1 MTSVTNYSLGK
12 NFASEMDAKDPLHH
26 CRDQFHLPQNTPKN
40 PAIYFLG
47 NSLGLQPKTAR
58 PYLEAIMKSWAQWGV
73 EAYGKGD
80 RPWVSYE
87 DAVRESVARIM
98 GAQATEVVLMNSLTV
113 NLHLMLVS
121 FYRPT
126 TSRYKVIIE
135 QKAFPSDQYAIK
147 SQMRFHGIDPADAMI
162 EVKAQPGE
170 STLQNDDFH
179 QVLEKEGDSIALI
192 LLGGVNYYSGQAF
205 DIDHIAQR
213 GHEYGCV
220 VGYDLAHAAGNILLK
235 LHDWEVD
242 FAVWCT
248 YKYMNGG
255 PAGPGGCFVHE
266 QHELASDLPRLEG
279 WWGNK
284 LENRF
289 LMRPDIDPIVGA
301 SGWQI
306 SCISPLTLAT
316 LDASMKLFDA
326 TTMSQ
331 LREKSVKLTGYL
343 EFLLNEIGS
352 DQFSILTPSNPDYR
366 GCQLSIRTHQNGKE
380 LFDRLTQADIYCD
393 WREPDVIRVAPTPF
407 YNTFTEVYQFAEAVK
422 KTSSK

>member
-1 MTSVTNYSLGK
+1 MTEYTVGK
-12 NFASEMDAKDPLHH
+12 DFASEMDANDPLRQF
-26 CRDQFHLPQNTPKN
+26 RDQFLLPQNAKKT

-47 NSLGLQPKTAR
+47 NSLGLQSKIAR
-58 PYLEAIMKSWAQWGV
+58 AHLESVMKGWEQWGV

-87 DAVRESVARIM
+87 DAVRESVANIM
-98 GAQATEVVLMNSLTV
+98 GARPTEVVLMNSLTV
-113 NLHLMLVS
+113 NLHLMLIS

-126 TSRYKVIIE
+126 ASRFKVIME

-147 SQMRFHGIDPADAMI
+147 SQMRFHGINPANALI
-162 EVKAQPGE
+162 EVKAKPGE
-170 STLQNDDFH
+170 SSLQTNDFR

-205 DIDHIAQR
+205 DLARIAQL
-213 GHEYGCV
+213 GHEDGCV

-235 LHDWEVD
+235 LHDWKVD

-266 QHELASDLPRLEG
+266 QHELASNLPRFEG

-289 LMRPDIDPIVGA
+289 LMGPDIDPIVGA

-306 SCISPLTLAT
+306 SCISPLALAP

-326 TTMSQ
+326 TSMTR
-331 LREKSVKLTGYL
+331 LREKSEKLTGYL

-352 DQFSILTPSNPDYR
+352 DRFSILTPSNPDYR

-380 LFDRLTQADIYCD
+380 LFDHLTQAGIYCD

-407 YNTFTEVYQFAEAVK
+407 YNTFTEVYEFAEVVK
-422 KTSSK
+422 KASSE

>member
-1 MTSVTNYSLGK
+1 VTEYTVGK
-12 NFASEMDAKDPLHH
+12 DFASEMDANDPLRQF
-26 CRDQFHLPQNTPKN
+26 RDQFLLPQNAKKT

-47 NSLGLQPKTAR
+47 NSLGLQSKIAR
-58 PYLEAIMKSWAQWGV
+58 AHLESVMKGWEQWGV

-87 DAVRESVARIM
+87 DAVRESVANIM
-98 GAQATEVVLMNSLTV
+98 GARPTEVVLMNSLTV
-113 NLHLMLVS
+113 NLHLMLIS

-126 TSRYKVIIE
+126 ASRFKVIME

-147 SQMRFHGIDPADAMI
+147 SQMRFHGINPANALI
-162 EVKAQPGE
+162 EVKAKPGE
-170 STLQNDDFH
+170 SSLQTNDFR

-205 DIDHIAQR
+205 DLARIAQL
-213 GHEYGCV
+213 GHEDGCV

-235 LHDWEVD
+235 LHDWKVD

-266 QHELASDLPRLEG
+266 QHELASNLPRFEG

-289 LMRPDIDPIVGA
+289 LMGPDIDPIVGA

-306 SCISPLTLAT
+306 SCISPLALAP

-326 TTMSQ
+326 TSMTR
-331 LREKSVKLTGYL
+331 LREKSEKLTGYL

-352 DQFSILTPSNPDYR
+352 DRFSILTPSNPDYR

-380 LFDRLTQADIYCD
+380 LFDHLTQAGIYCD

-407 YNTFTEVYQFAEAVK
+407 YNTFTEVYEFAEVVK
-422 KTSSK
+422 KASSE

>member
-1 MTSVTNYSLGK
+1 MTDYSVGK
-12 NFASEMDAKDPLHH
+12 AFASEMDANDLLHQY
-26 CRDQFHLPQNTPKN
+26 RDQFHLPQGATKT

-47 NSLGLQPKTAR
+47 NSLGLQPKTALAH
-58 PYLEAIMKSWAQWGV
+58 LESVMKGWEQWGV

-98 GAQATEVVLMNSLTV
+98 GAKPTEVVLMNSLSV

-126 TSRYKVIIE
+126 ASRYKVIIE

-147 SQMRFHGIDPADAMI
+147 SQMRFHGIDPTKALL
-162 EVKAQPGE
+162 EVKAKPSE
-170 STLQNDDFH
+170 STLQNDDFQ

-205 DIDHIAQR
+205 DLARITQL
-213 GHEYGCV
+213 GHEHGCV

-235 LHDWEVD
+235 LHDWKVD

-266 QHELASDLPRLEG
+266 QHELATDLPRFEG

-306 SCISPLTLAT
+306 SCISPLTLAP

-326 TTMSQ
+326 ITMTQ
-331 LREKSVKLTGYL
+331 LREKSVNLTGYL

-352 DQFSILTPSNPDYR
+352 DRFSILTPSNPEHR
-366 GCQLSIRTHQNGKE
+366 GCQLSIQTHHNGKE
-380 LFDRLTQADIYCD
+380 LYDRLTQAGIFCD

-407 YNTFTEVYQFAEAVK
+407 YNTFTEVYQFAEVLK
-422 KTSSK
+422 KASSIS